1 MKDKASMTSSG
12 LIRRP
17 RAALVFTLIWLLTSC
32 RFSARFANA
41 EGGAAHSV
49 ITVSLDRSHR
59 FQTIEGFGA
68 EIGPWLGP
76 RDHNCIGHDTVPDSE
91 KTQILDHLYTDLG
104 LTTERSYLGFQ
115 GPGGDFDKF
124 QELAPIFAQA
134 SQRVQANG
142 DQFRYGFGGFV
153 TAPFRDSSGRLA
165 SDGATRY
172 ANWAVR
178 GLQQIKSQLG
188 LVVDYWDIAPEPDGV
203 GHLTPIEFKQLVAAT
218 GSAFREAGLST
229 EIAVPRVWTVQ
240 DFSEYATPVLR
251 DRSTLPYVKQ
261 LDFHEYDYDASQGQ
275 SPDIT
280 DRQIVRDLAD
290 KYGLTVAQRETSTD
304 VKKNQNTFWNG
315 TYDQAMAWANDALTD
330 MVEANAGAWD
340 LIMAYYAATPRVGLS
355 SYVVTNYDSGCNYT
369 GFQIPPHY
377 WTIRQFVK
385 FVRPGAVRIRASSSS
400 GDIRVAAFVDAK
412 HQQTI
417 VVAIN
422 NARNDLGAKF
432 SGVPNGSASVVQ
444 TTPVKNGAQLPPVT
458 AVNDRFAATLPA
470 RSVTTFVF
478 GPNARND
485 AGHDL
490 RLQGNSWGLA
500 DALPDSR
507 QTE

>member
-1 MKDKASMTSSG
+1 MKNKAPMTSAR
-12 LIRRP
+12 LNHRP
-17 RAALVFTLIWLLTSC
+17 RAAFLLTLIWLLSSF
-32 RFSARFANA
+32 RFSALSANTEA
-41 EGGAAHSV
+41 GGVPHAKV
-49 ITVSLDRSHR
+49 TVTLDQSHR

-68 EIGPWLGP
+68 EIGPWVGP
-76 RDHNCIGHDTVPDSE
+76 RDHKCVGHDTVPDSE
-91 KTQILDHLYTDLG
+91 KTKILDLLYADLG

-124 QELAPIFAQA
+124 QELATIFAQA
-134 SQRVQANG
+134 SKRVQGNG

-172 ANWAVR
+172 ANWAAG

-203 GHLTPIEFKQLVAAT
+203 GHLTPTEFKQLVAAT
-218 GSAFREAGLST
+218 GSAFRAAGLST
-229 EIAVPRVWTVQ
+229 EIAMPRVWTIQ
-240 DFSEYATPVLR
+240 DFLQYASPILR
-251 DRSTLPYVKQ
+251 DPSVLTYVKQ

-280 DRQIVRDLAD
+280 DRHLVRDSAK
-290 KYGLTVAQRETSTD
+290 KYGLSVAQRETSTD

-315 TYDQAMAWANDALTD
+315 TYDQAMAWANDVLTD
-330 MVEANAGAWD
+330 VVEADAGAWD

-377 WTIRQFVK
+377 WSIRQFVK

-400 GDIRVAAFVDAK
+400 GDVRVAAFVDAK
-412 HQQTI
+412 RQQTI

-422 NARNDLGAKF
+422 NARNDLGVKF
-432 SGVPNGSASVVQ
+432 SGVPNESASVVQ
-444 TTPVKNGAQLPPVT
+444 TTPAQNGAQLPAVT
-458 AVNDRFAATLPA
+458 AVNDHFAATLPA

-478 GPNARND
+478 
-485 AGHDL
+485 
-490 RLQGNSWGLA
+490 
-500 DALPDSR
+500 DSNP
-507 QTE
+507 